1 MKSSLRLGIELPPV
15 PAAAAGAAT
24 ATGEAGTRLER
35 WRRIADAGVSAGA
48 RSVWLAGGPPGG
60 RERVQGG
67 PWCDPCTLAAGMAG
81 TVRHALVGVVAPL
94 PAGRHPSVL
103 AREVTTLDV
112 LSGGRAALRLCW
124 DAPQT
129 GDGAVACGHLADAV
143 AVCAA
148 MLRGGVPTY
157 AGRYFHISGARN
169 RPAPTQVDG
178 PPVVVST
185 PVEVAA
191 ALVAGGGRRVAAAA
205 LARSVAA
212 HADAVVCAADP
223 RAVTAWRAVLQE
235 LGVGSP
241 GNAPAPGLLC
251 AVTGGDLGTIAPAL
265 LAARLRDAG
274 ADGVVLRVPGTA
286 GGLGTA
292 GGPGTAGGLGT
303 PAAPGT
309 VRRSRVDA
317 DEGRPAAPDRLVALT
332 APAALDRL
340 AALAAELY
348 GPWSGEAA

>member
-24 ATGEAGTRLER
+24 AAGATGARLER
-35 WRRIADAGVSAGA
+35 WRRVADAGVSAGA
-48 RSVWLAGGPPGG
+48 RSVWLTGGPANG

-94 PAGRHPSVL
+94 PAGRHPSML
-103 AREVTTLDV
+103 AREVTSLDV

-129 GDGAVACGHLADAV
+129 GDGAVACRHLADAV

-148 MLRGGVPTY
+148 MLRGDVPTY

-169 RPAPTQVDG
+169 RPAPTQAGG

-191 ALVAGGGRRVAAAA
+191 ALVAGGGRRVEAAA

-212 HADAVVCAADP
+212 LADAVVCTADP
-223 RAVTAWRAVLQE
+223 RVVTAWRAVLEE
-235 LGVGSP
+235 LGAVSS

-251 AVTGGDLGTIAPAL
+251 SVTGGDLGTVAPAL
-265 LAARLRDAG
+265 LAARLCDAG
-274 ADGVVLRVPGTA
+274 ADGVVLRVPGTVV
-286 GGLGTA
+286 
-292 GGPGTAGGLGT
+292 GPGTA
-303 PAAPGT
+303 AAPGT
-309 VRRSRVDA
+309 VGRPGVDA
-317 DEGRPAAPDRLVALT
+317 GEGRPAVHLAALAAPA
-332 APAALDRL
+332 APAALDRV

-348 GPWSGEAA
+348 GPWSGTAA